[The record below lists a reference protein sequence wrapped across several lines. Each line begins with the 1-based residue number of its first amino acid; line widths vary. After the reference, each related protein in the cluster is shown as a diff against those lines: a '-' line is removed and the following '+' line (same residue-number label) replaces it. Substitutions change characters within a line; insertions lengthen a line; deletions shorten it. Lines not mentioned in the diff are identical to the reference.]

1 MDDSTTLYGAASI
14 VLGGL
19 FAFLTA
25 LVGRPRDRP
34 DRPEPGEPDPEQLT
48 TVAGIAAVVT
58 QQQRLR
64 DLETE
69 QTHTT
74 ARVGTLTRYVRTLKA
89 ALRSVHVPVPEPDP
103 GDRHLIEQ

>member
-34 DRPEPGEPDPEQLT
+34 ERPEGEPDAEQLT
-48 TVAGIAAVVT
+48 TVAGIAAVVAQ

-69 QTHTT
+69 QTQTT
-74 ARVGTLTRYVRTLKA
+74 AQVGALTRYVRTLKA
-89 ALRSVHVPVPEPDP
+89 ALRSAHVPVPEPDP
-103 GDRHLIEQ
+103 GDRHLIDQ